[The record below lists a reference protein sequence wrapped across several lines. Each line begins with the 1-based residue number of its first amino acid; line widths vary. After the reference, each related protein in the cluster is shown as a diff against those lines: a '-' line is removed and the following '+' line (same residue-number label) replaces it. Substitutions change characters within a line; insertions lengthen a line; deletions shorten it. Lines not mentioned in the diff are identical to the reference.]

1 MHMRKRGLIVRFLL
15 CGLGLLLTAAV
26 GVVKA
31 QDSAPDALVKG
42 ITQEV
47 IAAIKQDKD
56 IQAGNSKKVTD
67 LVEARV
73 LPHFNF
79 GHMTQLAMAVN
90 WRKASPD
97 QQRMLTQEFSAL
109 LVRTYSS
116 ALSIYRDQIIDYKP
130 LRAKAEDTEVTVRSE
145 VRQKGAQPV
154 SIDYE
159 LEKTPAG
166 WKVFDVKVGGVS
178 LITTYKDDFANQVR
192 ESGIDGLIKTLASK
206 NRQSESRNK
215 TDKT

>member
-1 MHMRKRGLIVRFLL
+1 M
-15 CGLGLLLTAAV
+15 
-26 GVVKA
+26 VKA

-47 IAAIKQDKD
+47 IAAIKQDED

-73 LPHFNF
+73 LPHFSF

-97 QQRMLTQEFSAL
+97 QQRMLTQEFRAL

-116 ALSIYRDQIIDYKP
+116 ALSSYRDQIIDYKP

-206 NRQSESRNK
+206 NRQSDSRNK

>member
-1 MHMRKRGLIVRFLL
+1 MTSKFLL
-15 CGLGLLLTAAV
+15 CGLGFLLAAAA

-31 QDSAPDALVKG
+31 QDSAPDSLVKG

-47 IAAIKQDKD
+47 ISAIKQDKD
-56 IQAGNSKKVTD
+56 IQTGNSKKVTD
-67 LVEARV
+67 LVEAKI

-79 GHMTQLAMAVN
+79 GRMTQLAMAVN

-97 QQRMLTQEFSAL
+97 QQRVLTQEFRAL

-116 ALSIYRDQIIDYKP
+116 ALSSYRDQIIDYKP

-192 ESGIDGLIKTLASK
+192 ESGVDGLIKTLASK
-206 NRQSESRNK
+206 NRQSDSRNK

>member
-1 MHMRKRGLIVRFLL
+1 MQMRKRGLAARFLI
-15 CGLGLLLTAAV
+15 CALGFLLIAAA

-42 ITQEV
+42 ITQDV
-47 IAAIKQDKD
+47 ISAIKQDKD

-67 LVEARV
+67 LVEAKV

-97 QQRMLTQEFSAL
+97 QQRVLTQEFRAL

-116 ALSIYRDQIIDYKP
+116 ALSSYRDQIIDYKP

-192 ESGIDGLIKTLASK
+192 ESGVDGLIKTLVSK
-206 NRQSESRNK
+206 NRQSDSRNK

>member
-1 MHMRKRGLIVRFLL
+1 MQMRERGLTSKFLL
-15 CGLGLLLTAAV
+15 CGLGFLLAAAA

-31 QDSAPDALVKG
+31 QDSAPDSLVKG

-47 IAAIKQDKD
+47 ISAIKQDKD
-56 IQAGNSKKVTD
+56 IQTGNSKKVTD
-67 LVEARV
+67 LVEAKI

-79 GHMTQLAMAVN
+79 GRMTQLAMAVN

-97 QQRMLTQEFSAL
+97 QQRVLTQEFRAL

-116 ALSIYRDQIIDYKP
+116 ALSSYRDQIIDYKP

-192 ESGIDGLIKTLASK
+192 ESGVDGLIKTLASK
-206 NRQSESRNK
+206 NRQSDSRNK